1 MQQYIARRLLLFVPT
16 LMGVVFGI
24 FVIMRV
30 IPGDPALVLLSGE
43 GNVADPKALAALRHK
58 LGTDKPI
65 VVQLGLYY
73 ANIATGNFGSSLF
86 NGEPVLPAILKRF
99 PLDLE
104 VTIMAVA
111 LMILIGIPGGVI
123 SAKYQ
128 DRWPDY
134 VLRVISIGGLA
145 TPSFWL
151 AIVVIIVLVAFFN
164 LIPPIEYYQ
173 PWDQLWPNL
182 QQMFLPALIVGYRS
196 SAVILRMTRATMIEI
211 MREDYVRTA
220 RAKGLAEVLVLRRHA
235 LKNALLPVIT
245 LLGTEFGLAFG
256 GLVVTETVFNL
267 PGIALLFVESVF
279 RRDLPVVQATV
290 LFIAFGVLV
299 VNLVVDLTYAWFDPR
314 IRYA

>member
-1 MQQYIARRLLLFVPT
+1 LLFVPT
-16 LMGVVFGI
+16 LMGVVLGI
-24 FVIMRV
+24 FVLMRV
-30 IPGDPALVLLSGE
+30 IPGDPALILLSGE
-43 GNVADPKALAALRHK
+43 GNVVDPAALAALRHK
-58 LGTDKPI
+58 LGTDKPLLI
-65 VVQLGLYY
+65 QLGLYY
-73 ANIATGNFGSSLF
+73 AKIATGDFGSSLF
-86 NGEPVLPAILKRF
+86 NGEPVLPAILRRF

-104 VTIMAVA
+104 VTVFAVV
-111 LMILIGIPGGVI
+111 LMILIGIPGGLI

-134 VLRVISIGGLA
+134 VLRIISIGGLA

-151 AIVVIIVLVAFFN
+151 AIVVIVGLVAVFN
-164 LIPPIEYYQ
+164 WLPPIEYYQ
-173 PWDQLWPNL
+173 VWEQPWENL
-182 QQMFLPALIVGYRS
+182 QQMLLPALIVGYRS

-211 MREDYVRTA
+211 VREDYVRTA

-299 VNLVVDLTYAWFDPR
+299 VNLLVDLMYAWFDPR
-314 IRYA
+314 IRYT

>member
-1 MQQYIARRLLLFVPT
+1 MRQYIARRLLLFVPT

-24 FVIMRV
+24 FVLMRV

-43 GNVADPKALAALRHK
+43 GNVVDQTALAALRHK
-58 LGTDKPI
+58 LGTDRPLL
-65 VVQLGLYY
+65 VQLGLYY
-73 ANIATGNFGSSLF
+73 AKIARGDLGSSLF
-86 NGEPVLPAILKRF
+86 NGAPVLPTILGRF

-104 VTIMAVA
+104 VTVLAVA
-111 LMILIGIPGGVI
+111 LMILIGIPGGLI
-123 SAKYQ
+123 SATYQ

-134 VLRVISIGGLA
+134 VLRVFSIGGLA

-151 AIVVIIVLVAFFN
+151 AIVVIVTLVAFFN
-164 LIPPIEYYQ
+164 WLPPIQYYQ
-173 PWDQLWPNL
+173 AWEQPWENL
-182 QQMFLPALIVGYRS
+182 QQMLLPALIVGYRS

-211 MREDYVRTA
+211 VREDYVRTA

-235 LKNALLPVIT
+235 LKNALLPVVT

-279 RRDLPVVQATV
+279 RRDLPMVQATV

-299 VNLVVDLTYAWFDPR
+299 INLLVDLTYAWLDPR
-314 IRYA
+314 IRYT

>member
-1 MQQYIARRLLLFVPT
+1 VLLFVPT
-16 LMGVVFGI
+16 LIGAAFGI
-24 FVIMRV
+24 FVLMRV

-43 GNVADPKALAALRHK
+43 GNVVDQNALAALRHK
-58 LGTDKPI
+58 LGTDRPLL
-65 VVQLGLYY
+65 VQLGLYY
-73 ANIATGNFGSSLF
+73 TKIAKGDFGSSLF
-86 NGEPVLPAILKRF
+86 NGAPVLPEILRRF

-104 VTIMAVA
+104 VTILAVM
-111 LMILIGIPGGVI
+111 LMILIGIPGGLI

-128 DRWPDY
+128 DSWPDY
-134 VLRVISIGGLA
+134 LLRVISIGGLA

-151 AIVVIIVLVAFFN
+151 AIVVIVGLVAFFN
-164 LIPPIEYYQ
+164 WLPPIQYYQ
-173 PWDQLWPNL
+173 VWEQPWENL
-182 QQMFLPALIVGYRS
+182 QQMLLPALIVGYRS

-211 MREDYVRTA
+211 VREDYVRTA

-235 LKNALLPVIT
+235 LKNALLPVVT

-299 VNLVVDLTYAWFDPR
+299 INLLVDLMYAWLDPR
-314 IRYA
+314 IRYS